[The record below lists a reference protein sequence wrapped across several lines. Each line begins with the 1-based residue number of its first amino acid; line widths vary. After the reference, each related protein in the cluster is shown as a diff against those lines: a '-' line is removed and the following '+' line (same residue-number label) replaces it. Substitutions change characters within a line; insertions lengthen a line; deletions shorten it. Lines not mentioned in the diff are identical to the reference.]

1 MKRVCVICEH
11 ASVTEARERAKSFLH
26 VDVLKIPV
34 SKSGELPATHWFCHL
49 QTTEEGYAK
58 FLEMQQYTII
68 EEGGPKEFLSKRN
81 LKIIR

>member
-1 MKRVCVICEH
+1 MKRICILCED
-11 ASVTEARERAKSFLH
+11 AVVEQARSRAKSFLH
-26 VDVLKIPV
+26 ADVLKIPV
-34 SKSGELPATHWFCHL
+34 SKGGKLPATHWFCNLHI
-49 QTTEEGYAK
+49 TDEGYDK